1 MFAIANTDLD
11 WFGQLRNDGY
21 EQTPVNF
28 WTPTPWNIKELQ
40 QGNRLYFMLKSPI
53 RKIGGYGKFREY
65 KNMSTTEAWNKYGKN
80 NGVESLD
87 ELEKRTKFYSSK
99 RSINNL
105 VNEIGCILLEDIN
118 LFDDN
123 EFTSPESL
131 LGVGFSKQ
139 IVKIKY
145 YEEYARG
152 SFPRAVKNPSPTKWK
167 RIRFRLIQV
176 KTARLAQV

>member
-1 MFAIANTDLD
+1 M
-11 WFGQLRNDGY
+11 
-21 EQTPVNF
+21 
-28 WTPTPWNIKELQ
+28 
-40 QGNRLYFMLKSPI
+40 
-53 RKIGGYGKFREY
+53 
-65 KNMSTTEAWNKYGKN
+65 
-80 NGVESLD
+80 
-87 ELEKRTKFYSSK
+87 EKRTKFYSSK